1 MFGGRWEASRL
12 GTRPGGQ
19 TSDRRI
25 SLERNAREKTVD
37 VLQARLGVEPDA
49 NVGAAQGI
57 LADIEGRPHAARPAP
72 KLGEHTDEVLGRPAK

>member
-1 MFGGRWEASRL
+1 
-12 GTRPGGQ
+12 
-19 TSDRRI
+19 
-25 SLERNAREKTVD
+25 VD

-57 LADIEGRPHAARPAP
+57 LADIEGRPHSARPAP